1 MEFEEPLSIHS
12 FLESMKIRNNPKT
25 TTSFSIN
32 PIQKE
37 PSQDVV
43 ENKDTINEE
52 LVLDERPK
60 HVVEIFDRR
69 KSSNIDRQVIM
80 QQLQSLRF
88 VKTMETQFETPS
100 KPIEVEMESKEEEK
114 EETKEEE
121 TKEGEEEEIFNLE
134 DSIPKKDMDQ
144 VDIPIENV
152 IVSKS
157 RRVKPKTIITMN
169 VDDIEVNGKKIGDR
183 MPKIRERQIN
193 KASSYYMNNRKLYIE
208 KINKL
213 FQPYLKELK
222 ETKDVTCENRG
233 SAGKFVLSTH
243 QKIILDYLN
252 LITPYR
258 GLLLLHGLGSGKTC
272 GSIAIAEG
280 MKTDR
285 KIVIMT
291 PASLKMNFFTELKK
305 CGDPLFKKNQ
315 HWEFVSTIGQP
326 DLENI
331 LSSSLVL
338 PKELIKKQ
346 KGAWLVDSQKPS
358 NYSELSNIEQDIL
371 DKQLNEM
378 IRVKYLDLNY
388 NGLNETIIKNLTEN
402 HTINPFDNSVVIVD
416 EAHNLVS
423 RIVNKI
429 KAKKSVS
436 YTLYQLLLS
445 ANNCKI
451 VFLSGTP
458 IINYPNEI
466 AVLFNMLRGYIK
478 TWNIPL
484 KVKTTKKINK
494 ETIIEILNKERFH
507 TYDYIE
513 YTNNSLIVTRNPYGF
528 INTKKKLYKDA
539 KKDIF
544 HDYSGVKLDDTGNIS
559 DEDFQ
564 KILVNILKKNDIDV
578 IDNSVKVDFHTALPD
593 DSDSFTNM
601 FVNNELL
608 SLNNEYLFKRRILGL
623 TSYFKSAQESLL
635 PSFILDEN
643 NNIFHIVATEM
654 SEYQFSIYEKIRK
667 DEAENE
673 KVSKRMNAKNLNKQM
688 FKISTTYRIY
698 SRACCNF
705 AFPNPPGRPMPAK
718 KENVTE
724 SELDGIDVE
733 DETALENPKEINNEY
748 IQKIQYA
755 LKYLQDNA
763 NDFLKPDGL
772 NLYSPKFLE
781 ILQNL
786 NNKDH
791 IGLHLIYSQFR
802 TLEGIGI
809 LKLILEANGY
819 AEFKIQKSE
828 NTWMIVENEE
838 DQNKPKFL
846 LYTGT
851 EEAEEKE
858 HLRNIFNSSWDF
870 VPLSITNELK
880 KKSENNYLGEIVKIM
895 MITSSGAEGINL
907 ENTRYVHIVE
917 PYWNMSRLEQVIGRA
932 RRICSHQNLPLEL
945 RNVQVFLYLTTLS
958 KEQSTDPKYKELQ
971 IRDFSRKDKKTPI
984 TTDENLYEIS
994 QMKNNLNKQFLK
1006 SIKETSIDCSI
1017 HNKDQDL
1024 VCFNYGKINSNE
1036 HSTIPSIELDILEQ
1050 EDVKKETKIKI
1061 KDVKIQNVT
1070 YKLNI
1075 KTNEFY
1081 SLENYE
1087 RHTEFKEPL
1096 IPLGVIKK
1104 QGKNFIVDK
1113 YI

>member
-233 SAGKFVLSTH
+233 SAGNELFTH

-1024 VCFNYGKINSNE
+1024 ICFNYGKINSNE